1 MLWQDLLLDRWTDG
15 QTLVQAL
22 ATVFEVSPTAVRIVD
37 DLTVPELELAA
48 TTVLAERTRRY
59 GQFPLQLSVYI
70 RDRAIWQRT
79 HGFGETLRLTQRFC
93 ALVHAACLIAGDAEH
108 ADDDFVV
115 RPSGEILR
123 VTLDE
128 DRLARDEFVV
138 VASES
143 FTPAAVSPSA

>member
-1 MLWQDLLLDRWTDG
+1 MLWQDLVLDRWTDE

-22 ATVFEVSPTAVRIVD
+22 ATVFEVSPTTVRIVD

-48 TTVLAERTRRY
+48 TAVLAERTRRD
-59 GQFPLQLSVYI
+59 GQFRLQLSVYI
-70 RDRAIWQRT
+70 RDCAIWQRAC
-79 HGFGETLRLTQRFC
+79 GFDETFRLARRFC
-93 ALVHAACLIAGDAEH
+93 ALVHATCLIAGDVEH
-108 ADDDFVV
+108 ADDDFLV

-138 VASES
+138 VASEP
-143 FTPAAVSPSA
+143 FTPAVVSPSA